1 MPLDTTPAARLPPP
15 PDVLQRIPLSA
26 RVILDVNCGR
36 GELGAAYRLMNPAA
50 RYLGIN
56 PDAGAADEAA
66 RHLTEV
72 VSVDA
77 EAEPM
82 PFNVPEGLDCVIYF
96 HVLERLRDPWDLIR
110 RHAAM
115 LSPDGVM
122 LFCVPNIEH
131 WSFAERLLRGTWD
144 YEPSGLL
151 ARHHARWF
159 SLDSMRRNLTELG
172 LTPCDVHARIFDAA
186 RSQAFASALAP
197 GLQAL
202 GIDPEAFARRA
213 APLQYI
219 WRARREKRQ
228 PIRIS
233 ATILTPVGGVSHVRI
248 IHPLDAMATEPLVTT
263 SLTDR
268 IEPAAPDD
276 DAARIFVL
284 HRPALIGEHGHQV
297 LDALV
302 NQGWVVVTEF
312 DDNPDFFPGMRT
324 EEQLSFRG
332 VHALQTST
340 PALAEILRSR
350 NPEIAI
356 FPNSIVSLPPV
367 RNFQDPRSMTLFF
380 GALNREQDWRDV
392 MPVLNSVAA
401 RMGEQLK
408 FQIVHD
414 QSFFDA
420 LESPHKAFTPT
431 CDYETYMRL
440 LGGCEISLM
449 PLADNGFN
457 RAKSDLKFIEAGACR
472 VAPLA
477 STVVY
482 SDSIEDGRTGLL
494 FSDPA
499 EFNSRLLRLLT
510 MPELAR
516 EVGDAARSYVSDN
529 RMLAYQVAPRLAWYR
544 SLWLRREAL
553 TAAMRARMGTRPG
566 A

>member
-1 MPLDTTPAARLPPP
+1 
-15 PDVLQRIPLSA
+15 
-26 RVILDVNCGR
+26 
-36 GELGAAYRLMNPAA
+36 
-50 RYLGIN
+50 
-56 PDAGAADEAA
+56 
-66 RHLTEV
+66 
-72 VSVDA
+72 
-77 EAEPM
+77 
-82 PFNVPEGLDCVIYF
+82 
-96 HVLERLRDPWDLIR
+96 
-110 RHAAM
+110 
-115 LSPDGVM
+115 
-122 LFCVPNIEH
+122 
-131 WSFAERLLRGTWD
+131 
-144 YEPSGLL
+144 
-151 ARHHARWF
+151 
-159 SLDSMRRNLTELG
+159 
-172 LTPCDVHARIFDAA
+172 
-186 RSQAFASALAP
+186 
-197 GLQAL
+197 
-202 GIDPEAFARRA
+202 
-213 APLQYI
+213 
-219 WRARREKRQ
+219 
-228 PIRIS
+228 
-233 ATILTPVGGVSHVRI
+233 
-248 IHPLDAMATEPLVTT
+248 
-263 SLTDR
+263 
-268 IEPAAPDD
+268 
-276 DAARIFVL
+276 
-284 HRPALIGEHGHQV
+284 V

-312 DDNPDFFPGMRT
+312 DDNPDFLPGMRT

-356 FPNSIVSLPPV
+356 FPNSIVSLPPI

-392 MPVLNSVAA
+392 MPVLNSIAA

-408 FQIVHD
+408 FQVVHD

-420 LESPHKAFTPT
+420 LGSPHKAFTPT

-499 EFNSRLLRLLT
+499 EFNSRLLRLLS

-516 EVGDAARSYVSDN
+516 DIGDAARTYVSDN

-553 TAAMRARMGTRPG
+553 TAAMRARMASKPQ